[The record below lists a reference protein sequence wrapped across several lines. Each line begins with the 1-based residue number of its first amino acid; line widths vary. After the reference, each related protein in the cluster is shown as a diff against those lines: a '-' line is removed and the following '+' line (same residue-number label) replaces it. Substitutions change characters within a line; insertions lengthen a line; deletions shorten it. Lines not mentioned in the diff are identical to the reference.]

1 MNRVK
6 RACAMAAESLK
17 EAKRIKNMLMEEECV
32 LQLGNCKK
40 TASYGH
46 RLSKTEACCP
56 SCFSVAFRG
65 KDYENEFTI
74 WKQKAMDG
82 QTHVRSEQFVKRYV
96 NSCFLPYYAK
106 CHQCSKYSKLITSDS
121 LSAQQLSDFKCD
133 CASTIESPKI
143 ERVREDSEWCF
154 NEFGH
159 PPLLQ
164 NNISYDLLVDHY
176 VTRTTG
182 MDATCQEKAALID
195 NGGIEF
201 RDTRRIMNMFYV
213 PFTDVIANIVHPEF
227 METDEKFAFPKFAD
241 DPISIYYLQVRN
253 TIIAMWLKHPF
264 VELTVKMIEP
274 QIIVR
279 GHARIFFIEHLI
291 HPILEFLTIKG
302 VVNYGA
308 FDFRIDPLNGM
319 RPKIAIIGAG
329 ISGISTA
336 RHLKHLGIDAV
347 LFEAKDRFGGRM
359 MDDQSLGVSVGK
371 GAQIIVGNINNPI
384 TLLCEQIGIKY
395 RNSNFFC
402 PLIDENGRCF
412 TLERKELD
420 DQVDLHY
427 NNVLDA
433 IRNKYQ
439 SDRNFPDVPLEEMFS
454 KMSSGLLSAADLDSL
469 YTPEFEKLLDF
480 HLGNLEFSCGTH
492 VSNLS
497 AKDYD
502 HNEKFG
508 NFAGEHAVITDGA
521 QRIIDFLATGLDIR
535 LNCPVKCIDWG
546 RDDRKVKIF
555 FENAE
560 QAAEEFDKVVITTSL
575 SVLKSNHSKMFVPP
589 LPIEKQKAID
599 DLGAGLIEKIAV
611 KFDRRFW
618 DTVDADGLRTEYFG
632 KVSDCKTDRSLFNI
646 FYDFS
651 GKDPNGEDTFVL
663 MSYVTAEHVNLVN
676 VLTESEV
683 ADKFCA
689 TLRKMFPSAVI
700 NPLGHMMSHWGADR
714 FVGMSYTFVPFG
726 SDGDATYNQ
735 LKKSID
741 EKLYFAGEHTIAAE
755 PQTMAGAYISGLRE
769 AGQIVMSLKRDSATF
784 E

>member
-1 MNRVK
+1 
-6 RACAMAAESLK
+6 
-17 EAKRIKNMLMEEECV
+17 
-32 LQLGNCKK
+32 
-40 TASYGH
+40 
-46 RLSKTEACCP
+46 
-56 SCFSVAFRG
+56 
-65 KDYENEFTI
+65 
-74 WKQKAMDG
+74 
-82 QTHVRSEQFVKRYV
+82 
-96 NSCFLPYYAK
+96 
-106 CHQCSKYSKLITSDS
+106 
-121 LSAQQLSDFKCD
+121 
-133 CASTIESPKI
+133 
-143 ERVREDSEWCF
+143 
-154 NEFGH
+154 
-159 PPLLQ
+159 
-164 NNISYDLLVDHY
+164 
-176 VTRTTG
+176 
-182 MDATCQEKAALID
+182 
-195 NGGIEF
+195 
-201 RDTRRIMNMFYV
+201 
-213 PFTDVIANIVHPEF
+213 
-227 METDEKFAFPKFAD
+227 
-241 DPISIYYLQVRN
+241 
-253 TIIAMWLKHPF
+253 
-264 VELTVKMIEP
+264 
-274 QIIVR
+274 
-279 GHARIFFIEHLI
+279 
-291 HPILEFLTIKG
+291 
-302 VVNYGA
+302 
-308 FDFRIDPLNGM
+308 
-319 RPKIAIIGAG
+319 
-329 ISGISTA
+329 
-336 RHLKHLGIDAV
+336 
-347 LFEAKDRFGGRM
+347 M

-439 SDRNFPDVPLEEMFS
+439 SDRNFPDVPLEGRSEIISRHEDSACLLPNMIFSLKIERRKISKIPIIPVTNFRHFTEMFS

-651 GKDPNGEDTFVL
+651 GKV
-663 MSYVTAEHVNLVN
+663 
-676 VLTESEV
+676 
-683 ADKFCA
+683 C
-689 TLRKMFPSAVI
+689 
-700 NPLGHMMSHWGADR
+700 
-714 FVGMSYTFVPFG
+714 
-726 SDGDATYNQ
+726 
-735 LKKSID
+735 
-741 EKLYFAGEHTIAAE
+741 
-755 PQTMAGAYISGLRE
+755 
-769 AGQIVMSLKRDSATF
+769 
-784 E
+784 